1 MRFLLFYK
9 GFYGASLRGPEMRY
23 SALARELLKLGHKVT
38 LCGRAGD
45 SKGIPKGVN
54 FVLVSKL
61 FLLLKSF
68 LASDVIVL
76 HGGGP
81 LALLL
86 AVFSGVL
93 GKKIVLDSYVPHW
106 IELDELMSCSSGLS
120 RLKLLVKAYFNVT
133 RSLLG
138 GLVFNLI
145 IVANKRQLDLF
156 RGVVA
161 PFTLTHE
168 FSRIAIIPF
177 GCNEQQDF
185 SGSHGRELLSNLA
198 GAPFSH
204 NDFLIGWLGGT
215 YGWFDISAVLEQ
227 VSRAIVK
234 NRNIKIIFFGADNVR
249 KEELLSFVDS
259 TVRANVIFLQW
270 IDFSKRFEYWSGF
283 DVSLVWGKE
292 GYENDY
298 ASRTRNFDCLTLGL
312 PIVQNNDDEWGVR
325 LQSGGGAIADQSSLT
340 DTLLSLSA
348 HPEKIAAMR
357 ESMLNLAPDFY
368 WSRFAHTLIELL
380 VDSQM
385 SLSRRF
391 AGFFAFSLV
400 LPALILFFFF
410 NFFKFLF
417 KRK

>member
-9 GFYGASLRGPEMRY
+9 GSYGASLRGPEMRY

-38 LCGRAGD
+38 LCGRSGD
-45 SKGIPKGVN
+45 SKGIPSGVN
-54 FVLVSKL
+54 FVLVSRF
-61 FLLLKSF
+61 FLLSKSF
-68 LASDVIVL
+68 FASDVVVL

-81 LALLL
+81 FALLL
-86 AVFSGVL
+86 AIFSGAL

-106 IELDELMSCSSGLS
+106 VELDELMSSSSGLS
-120 RLKLLVKAYFNVT
+120 RLKLLVKAYFNVA

-138 GLVFNLI
+138 GLVFNLVV
-145 IVANKRQLDLF
+145 VANKRQLDLF

-168 FSRIAIIPF
+168 FSRIAVIPF
-177 GCNEQQDF
+177 GCNEQQNF
-185 SGSHGRELLSNLA
+185 SMSRGRELLSNLA
-198 GAPFSH
+198 GAPFSC

-215 YGWFDISAVLEQ
+215 YGWFDVGVVLKQ
-227 VSRAIVK
+227 VSHAIVK
-234 NRNIKIIFFGADNVR
+234 NRNIKIVFFGVESAR

-259 TVRANVIFLQW
+259 TARGNVIFLQW
-270 IDFSKRFEYWSGF
+270 VDFSKRFEYWSGF

-312 PIVQNNDDEWGVR
+312 PIVQNNDDEWGGR

-348 HPEKIAAMR
+348 HPERVVAMR
-357 ESMLNLAPDFY
+357 ESMLKLAPNFY
-368 WSRFAHTLIELL
+368 WSRFAQTLLDVL
-380 VDSQM
+380 VDSKM
-385 SLSRRF
+385 SLIRRIV
-391 AGFFAFSLV
+391 GIFAFSSI
-400 LPALILFFFF
+400 LPALFLFFSFSFF
-410 NFFKFLF
+410 RFLF